1 MTMCTMAVR
10 TAAAMSL
17 IFAASFS
24 PAETT
29 SPPPASPAP
38 ASPAHASASA
48 AAELDKHLTGL
59 SSWAADFTQTIDDGH
74 GNVQRSAAGRL
85 FLQRPGKFRW
95 DYTQPSEQLVLADG
109 RQIWFYDK
117 DLAQANVRD
126 MDTSL
131 ASTPASLLSGSGSV
145 STQFN
150 VTALPASGG
159 LQWYQL
165 IPKHADTDFQV
176 VRIGFDKGDLRSMFL
191 ADKLNQITQL
201 TFSNSK
207 RNIVI
212 AAGSVFVRAAAGSR
226 CDRTRRQVRTNDGTY
241 RPLADRLRPQ
251 SLDEYVGQSHLLGVG
266 APLRRALESGRPH
279 SMILWGPPGTGKTTL
294 ARLVASGAH
303 AEFIALSAV
312 LAGIK
317 DIRAVVEQARS
328 LRGTRDTV
336 LFLDEV
342 HRFNKSQQDTFLP
355 YVEDGTLIFVGAT
368 TENPSF
374 EVNNALLS
382 RARVYV
388 LKPLEAA
395 DLAKLLDRALQ
406 DPERGLGQLKLQID
420 DGARELLLAA
430 ADGDARR
437 MLNLL
442 ETAADLSSAEE
453 AGRRLDV
460 DTMRA
465 VIGSTYV
472 RFDKGGENF
481 YDQISALHKSVRGSD
496 PDAALYWLCRML
508 AGGCDPLYIARRA
521 LRMASEDI
529 GNADPRAL
537 TLALEACS
545 VYERLGSPEGELA
558 IAQAVVFMACA
569 AKSNAV
575 YTAYKAAAEDAAGL
589 GSLEV
594 PLHLRNAPTRLM
606 KEIGYGKGYRYAH
619 DEPGGYA
626 AGERYFP
633 DEMPDRRYYVPAP
646 RGLEIKIGEALNA
659 RRERDARA
667 RGAGG

>member
-1 MTMCTMAVR
+1 
-10 TAAAMSL
+10 
-17 IFAASFS
+17 
-24 PAETT
+24 
-29 SPPPASPAP
+29 
-38 ASPAHASASA
+38 
-48 AAELDKHLTGL
+48 
-59 SSWAADFTQTIDDGH
+59 
-74 GNVQRSAAGRL
+74 
-85 FLQRPGKFRW
+85 
-95 DYTQPSEQLVLADG
+95 
-109 RQIWFYDK
+109 
-117 DLAQANVRD
+117 
-126 MDTSL
+126 
-131 ASTPASLLSGSGSV
+131 
-145 STQFN
+145 
-150 VTALPASGG
+150 VTAVG
-159 LQWYQL
+159 
-165 IPKHADTDFQV
+165 
-176 VRIGFDKGDLRSMFL
+176 
-191 ADKLNQITQL
+191 
-201 TFSNSK
+201 
-207 RNIVI
+207 
-212 AAGSVFVRAAAGSR
+212 
-226 CDRTRRQVRTNDGTY
+226 DGTY

-251 SLDEYVGQSHLLGVG
+251 RLDEFVGQAHLLGPG
-266 APLRRALESGRPH
+266 APLRRALEAHRPH

-294 ARLVASGAH
+294 ARLVAGSAD
-303 AEFIALSAV
+303 AEFVALSAV

-317 DIRAVVEQARS
+317 DIRAVVEQARA
-328 LRGTRDTV
+328 LRGRRDTV

-355 YVEDGTLIFVGAT
+355 YVEDGTLIFIGAT

-388 LKPLEAA
+388 LKSLGSA
-395 DLAKLLDRALQ
+395 DLSQLLTRALT
-406 DPERGLGQLKLQID
+406 DPVRGLGALNLKVD
-420 DGARELLLAA
+420 EGARELLLTA

-442 ETAADLSSAEE
+442 ETAADLSVADG
-453 AGRRLDV
+453 AGRHLDA

-508 AGGCDPLYIARRA
+508 AGGCDPSYIARRA

-537 TLALEACS
+537 TLALEACA
-545 VYERLGSPEGELA
+545 VYERLGTPEGELA
-558 IAQAVVFMACA
+558 IAQAIVFMACA

-575 YTAYKAAAEDAAGL
+575 YSAYNSAAEDARTL

-606 KEIGYGKGYRYAH
+606 KELGYGKGYRYAH
-619 DEPGGYA
+619 DEPDAYA

-633 DEMPDRRYYVPAP
+633 DAMPDRRYYVPAP
-646 RGLEIKIGEALNA
+646 RGLEIKIGEALEA
-659 RRERDARA
+659 RRKGTHRA
-667 RGAGG
+667 

>member
-1 MTMCTMAVR
+1 MT
-10 TAAAMSL
+10 
-17 IFAASFS
+17 
-24 PAETT
+24 
-29 SPPPASPAP
+29 
-38 ASPAHASASA
+38 
-48 AAELDKHLTGL
+48 
-59 SSWAADFTQTIDDGH
+59 
-74 GNVQRSAAGRL
+74 
-85 FLQRPGKFRW
+85 
-95 DYTQPSEQLVLADG
+95 
-109 RQIWFYDK
+109 
-117 DLAQANVRD
+117 
-126 MDTSL
+126 
-131 ASTPASLLSGSGSV
+131 
-145 STQFN
+145 
-150 VTALPASGG
+150 GG
-159 LQWYQL
+159 
-165 IPKHADTDFQV
+165 
-176 VRIGFDKGDLRSMFL
+176 
-191 ADKLNQITQL
+191 
-201 TFSNSK
+201 
-207 RNIVI
+207 
-212 AAGSVFVRAAAGSR
+212 
-226 CDRTRRQVRTNDGTY
+226 DGTY

-251 SLDEYVGQSHLLGVG
+251 SLDEYVGQAHLLGAG

-294 ARLVASGAH
+294 ARLVAKGAN
-303 AEFIALSAV
+303 AEFMSLSAV

-317 DIRAVVEQARS
+317 EIRAVVEQAKS

-355 YVEDGTLIFVGAT
+355 YVEDGTLIFIGAT

-388 LKPLEAA
+388 LKSLDAG
-395 DLAKLLDRALQ
+395 DLAKLLDRALT
-406 DPERGLGQLKLQID
+406 DPERGLGQLDLQID
-420 DGARELLLAA
+420 AGARELLLAA

-442 ETAADLSSAEE
+442 ETAADLSSPRGS
-453 AGRRLDV
+453 GRGLDV

-537 TLALEACS
+537 TLALEACA

-558 IAQAVVFMACA
+558 IAQAIVFMACA

-575 YTAYKAAAEDAAGL
+575 YTAYQAATADANSM

-594 PLHLRNAPTRLM
+594 PLHLRNAPTKLM

-659 RRERDARA
+659 RRERDRQT
-667 RGAGG
+667 RGAGGS

>member
-1 MTMCTMAVR
+1 
-10 TAAAMSL
+10 
-17 IFAASFS
+17 
-24 PAETT
+24 
-29 SPPPASPAP
+29 
-38 ASPAHASASA
+38 
-48 AAELDKHLTGL
+48 
-59 SSWAADFTQTIDDGH
+59 
-74 GNVQRSAAGRL
+74 
-85 FLQRPGKFRW
+85 
-95 DYTQPSEQLVLADG
+95 
-109 RQIWFYDK
+109 
-117 DLAQANVRD
+117 
-126 MDTSL
+126 
-131 ASTPASLLSGSGSV
+131 
-145 STQFN
+145 
-150 VTALPASGG
+150 VTAG
-159 LQWYQL
+159 
-165 IPKHADTDFQV
+165 
-176 VRIGFDKGDLRSMFL
+176 
-191 ADKLNQITQL
+191 
-201 TFSNSK
+201 
-207 RNIVI
+207 
-212 AAGSVFVRAAAGSR
+212 
-226 CDRTRRQVRTNDGTY
+226 GTY

-266 APLRRALESGRPH
+266 APLRRALESGHPH

-294 ARLVASGAH
+294 ARLVANGAN
-303 AEFIALSAV
+303 AEFVGLSAV
-312 LAGIK
+312 QARIK

-328 LRGTRDTV
+328 LRGSRDTV

-342 HRFNKSQQDTFLP
+342 HRFNKSQQDAFLP
-355 YVEDGTLIFVGAT
+355 YVEDGTLIFIGAT

-388 LKPLEAA
+388 LKSLTTE
-395 DLAKLLDRALQ
+395 DLGKLLDRALA
-406 DPERGLGQLKLQID
+406 DAERGLGSLNLRIEAA
-420 DGARELLLAA
+420 ARELLLAA

-442 ETAADLSSAEE
+442 ETAADLSTPDDSS
-453 AGRRLDV
+453 RRLDV

-508 AGGCDPLYIARRA
+508 AGGCDPLYVARRV

-537 TLALEACS
+537 TMALEACA

-575 YTAYKAAAEDAAGL
+575 YTAFNAASEDASKL

-633 DEMPDRRYYVPAP
+633 DEMPDRRYYVPVT
-646 RGLEIKIGEALNA
+646 RGLEIKIGEALAA
-659 RRERDARA
+659 RRARDSKVHD
-667 RGAGG
+667 AGKS